1 MKENLEILYTRE
13 AIDEKIAEIA
23 REISARYA
31 ACGASELL
39 CVWLMEGARN
49 FAEALASRLTFNA
62 DLFALKVS
70 SYGDAMV
77 SSGKLVIDGEFPD
90 VKGRRVLLIDDILDT
105 GLTAKTLIA
114 EFKSRGASEVKTC
127 FLLNKISKNR
137 GLVKPDFQGFEIP
150 DLYVVGFGMDSA
162 GRYRDLSDICVLR

>member
-1 MKENLEILYTRE
+1 MKDVLEILYAKE
-13 AIDEKIAEIA
+13 ALDEKIAEIA
-23 REISARYA
+23 RGISARYA

-49 FAEALASRLTFNA
+49 FAEALASRLDFKA
-62 DLFALKVS
+62 DFFALKVS
-70 SYGDAMV
+70 SYKDARV
-77 SSGKLVIDGEFPD
+77 SSGKLDIEGELPD

-105 GLTAKTLIA
+105 GLTAKTLIS
-114 EFKSRGASEVKTC
+114 EFKSRGASEVATC

-162 GRYRDLSDICVLR
+162 GRYRELPDIRVLR